1 MMVKKRKYVTWRSL
15 KSGQEIY
22 GYKKG
27 FSTCGFR
34 GVVESANVAFVT
46 VLKWGT
52 DKEQIASEDTMF
64 EVDMTDEEFRS
75 QYAKG
80 AAEVIQALQNSLAEY
95 EIGYHEMW
103 NAWIRYDP
111 YEMAAECQDRKIKVI
126 GVCGDITPKQNL
138 FDPDLILDIGICA
151 EYSDGERFWC
161 HASRTYLDEML
172 EQYKGRET

>member
-1 MMVKKRKYVTWRSL
+1 MVRKRKYVTWRSL
-15 KSGQEIY
+15 KKGQEIY

-27 FSTCGFR
+27 HGTCGFR
-34 GVVESANVAFVT
+34 GVVEAANVAFVT

-52 DKEQIASEDTMF
+52 DKEDIASEETLF
-64 EVDMTDEEFRS
+64 EVDMTEEEFRS
-75 QYAKG
+75 QYSKG
-80 AAEVIQALQNSLAEY
+80 AAEVLQALQNKLAEY

-103 NAWIRYDP
+103 NSWIRYDP
-111 YEMAAECQDRKIKVI
+111 YEMAAECQERKIKVV
-126 GVCGDITPKQNL
+126 GVCGDITPKRNL

-172 EQYKGRET
+172 EQYNGREI